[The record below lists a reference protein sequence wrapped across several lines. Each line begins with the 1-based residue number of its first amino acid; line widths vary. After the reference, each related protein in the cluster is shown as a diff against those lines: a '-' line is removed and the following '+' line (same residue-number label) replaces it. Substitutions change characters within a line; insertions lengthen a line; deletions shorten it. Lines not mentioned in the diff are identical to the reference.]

1 MITSLSRQQLLDCRN
16 PRRRPVSGG
25 SGLMIFV
32 LRADH
37 NATDKRR
44 LSLRASL
51 SLAAGLGYQ
60 RMAQPLRV
68 RGAYGWR
75 TWRRILTGRFP
86 RG

>member
-1 MITSLSRQQLLDCRN
+1 
-16 PRRRPVSGG
+16 
-25 SGLMIFV
+25 MIFV

-51 SLAAGLGYQ
+51 SLAAGLGLEDGPASA
-60 RMAQPLRV
+60 RTRSV
-68 RGAYGWR
+68 RLAYVAADFDGS
-75 TWRRILTGRFP
+75 FP